1 MKFGIREVTDITFK
15 AKSSVYI
22 GSRLFVPGQTVLAI
36 DSAKTST
43 LEGAATTVYAT
54 GGRGN
59 TRLIAWEGEKT
70 LTFTLED
77 ALISPMGI
85 SILTG
90 AGLINNTNSENKV
103 HIHRTFL
110 NIVEQDTTAEPTKY
124 FVNLTDALDEDET
137 ICQDAPLFALIAE
150 NDGSLTG
157 EMLKIDTISNKKVYL
172 KNEKDE
178 AKKALGRAVVIDCY
192 TLKNEASVYE
202 VQIDA
207 ANFAGYYYVEGET
220 YFRKQETGKDMPAYL
235 TIPNVKIQSNFT
247 FTMSPAG
254 DPSTFTFTMDA
265 FPGYTYFNKTKKV
278 LCVIQIVDETKAP
291 KPDMQSVMTH
301 SDTEGQISPDKE
313 DKDSLSSRTTPIFG
327 TDIIFVDGTDSSTK
341 LTKTDCTWDEG
352 TRTLTFEKTSSK
364 KVKVIVDPNSS
375 FASNGAL
382 SGDGV
387 TEAIT
392 PSETREFCG
401 TTFTP
406 TGLEP
411 IDYTWTVIKKKS

>member
-59 TRLIAWEGEKT
+59 ARLIAWEGEKT

-77 ALISPMGI
+77 ALISPIGI

-90 AGLINNTNSENKV
+90 AGLINNMTSSNSNKV

-110 NIVEQDTTAEPTKY
+110 NVIEPETTTEGGASQQTKY
-124 FVNLTDALDEDET
+124 FVNLTDALDKSED
-137 ICQDAPLFALIAE
+137 ICTDAPLFALIAE

-157 EMLKIDTISNKKVYL
+157 EMLDVGEIVYQVENNPTKVYVTG
-172 KNEKDE
+172 KNGQDLSKMIG
-178 AKKALGRAVVIDCY
+178 KTVVIDCY
-192 TLKNEASVYE
+192 VIKNEASVYE

-207 ANFAGYYYVEGET
+207 SSFAGYYYVEGET

-247 FTMSPAG
+247 FTMASSG

-265 FPGYTYFNKTKKV
+265 FPGYTYFNRTKKV
-278 LCVIQIVDETKAP
+278 LCVIQIVDESKAP
-291 KPDMQSVMTH
+291 KSDSQSVMLHKTG
-301 SDTEGQISPDKE
+301 EGQIAPDKDE
-313 DKDSLSSRTTPIFG
+313 GDKDSNQ
-327 TDIIFVDGTDSSTK
+327 TK
-341 LTKTDCTWDEG
+341 
-352 TRTLTFEKTSSK
+352 
-364 KVKVIVDPNSS
+364 
-375 FASNGAL
+375 
-382 SGDGV
+382 
-387 TEAIT
+387 
-392 PSETREFCG
+392 
-401 TTFTP
+401 
-406 TGLEP
+406 
-411 IDYTWTVIKKKS
+411 